1 MIMGNQREYLES
13 GGFSRFLYEDHPDFQ
28 PFELNGLKAKV
39 IKLIADPDGNH
50 SGLPSYANSSNIYLR
65 VDKFG
70 KVVQAKVYVDRKHT
84 IDFDWGHPH
93 RNKGEGTDGKS
104 FPKGVVHV
112 QCYSQTNSRDSNH
125 ARLMTDA
132 EIEKYGAILR
142 HFNPDVKFRP

>member
-28 PFELNGLKAKV
+28 PFEFNGLKAKV

-70 KVVQAKVYVDRKHT
+70 RVSSSMFSKT
-84 IDFDWGHPH
+84 DWKCP
-93 RNKGEGTDGKS
+93 
-104 FPKGVVHV
+104 
-112 QCYSQTNSRDSNH
+112 
-125 ARLMTDA
+125 LLLL
-132 EIEKYGAILR
+132 I
-142 HFNPDVKFRP
+142 